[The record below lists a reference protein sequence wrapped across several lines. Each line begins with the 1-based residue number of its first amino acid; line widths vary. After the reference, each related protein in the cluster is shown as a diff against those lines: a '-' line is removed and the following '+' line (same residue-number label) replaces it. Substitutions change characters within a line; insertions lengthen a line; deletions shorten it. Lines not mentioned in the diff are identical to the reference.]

1 MEDIPIKLI
10 KEAVGH
16 KVFVEDFNKN
26 TFVGKLSEAED
37 NMNVVLEKVKMTTKQ
52 GWFKIFYTVYFR

>member
-1 MEDIPIKLI
+1 MDDIPIKLI

-52 GWFKIFYTVYFR
+52 GFYRY